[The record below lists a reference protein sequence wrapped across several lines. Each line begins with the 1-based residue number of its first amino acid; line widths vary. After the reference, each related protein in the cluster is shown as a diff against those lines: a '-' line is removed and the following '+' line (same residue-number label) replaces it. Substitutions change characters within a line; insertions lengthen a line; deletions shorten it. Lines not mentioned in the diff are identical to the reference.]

1 MFTRAIWRT
10 LVRFPTLDSG
20 ASHSQDHISVLAGSS
35 TANVD
40 SARGNL
46 AGTFVNAFV
55 NAGFGNDKL
64 MVEADEGNSWI
75 YKNKDHGTWDQ
86 SHLLSLADI
95 FFLLGMMSAAASLGL
110 SLLWDTDLGLSH
122 VDKYTYS
129 AEEYIKAGALLAT
142 GILNTS
148 IRSENDTAKALL
160 GEYVENKSVPLKTGA
175 IVGLGLAYAGSHRR
189 DLAELLLPLVADDT
203 IGMEIASLSALAV
216 GFIFVGSE
224 DGEAS
229 STILQTLMER
239 EDKQL
244 EEKWARFMGLGLA
257 LLYLGTPLFSPSFT
271 FRRKTIE
278 CTSVSQVNRQQILTM
293 RRSRRSRLFHTKYRS
308 RSRFLSRCAPSLA
321 RATS

>member
-1 MFTRAIWRT
+1 
-10 LVRFPTLDSG
+10 
-20 ASHSQDHISVLAGSS
+20 
-35 TANVD
+35 
-40 SARGNL
+40 
-46 AGTFVNAFV
+46 
-55 NAGFGNDKL
+55 
-64 MVEADEGNSWI
+64 
-75 YKNKDHGTWDQ
+75 
-86 SHLLSLADI
+86 
-95 FFLLGMMSAAASLGL
+95 MSAAASLGL

-129 AEEYIKAGALLAT
+129 SEEYIKAGALLAT

-189 DLAELLLPLVADDT
+189 DLAELLLPLVADDA
-203 IGMEIASLSALAV
+203 IGMEIASLSALAI

-257 LLYLGTPLFSPSFT
+257 LLYLGTLLFSQSFT
-271 FRRKTIE
+271 FRGNMIE
-278 CTSVSQVNRQQILTM
+278 CPTAVSQVNRQPILTM
-293 RRSRRSRLFHTKYRS
+293 RRLRRSRRFHTRYRS

-321 RATS
+321 RATSSRSSPCCTTATST